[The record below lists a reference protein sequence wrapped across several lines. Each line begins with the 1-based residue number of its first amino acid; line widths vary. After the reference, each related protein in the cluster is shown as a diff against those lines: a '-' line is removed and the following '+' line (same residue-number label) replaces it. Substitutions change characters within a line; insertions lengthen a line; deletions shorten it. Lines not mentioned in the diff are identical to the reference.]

1 MRRGHAVLRQE
12 RDIAGWAVA
21 KHSLVLHLPHDFTNP
36 PLYGLVALTPDR
48 QRADETRARS
58 EI

>member
-21 KHSLVLHLPHDFTNP
+21 KHSLVPHLPHDFTNP
-36 PLYGLVALTPDR
+36 PPYSKNKITVENVNVNFQS
-48 QRADETRARS
+48 QR
-58 EI
+58 